1 MTVLHPLKLNTSIQ
15 VSMLKETKQ
24 TKRNVEK
31 SKIMGHE
38 EKLEYPFITKFKA
51 FPSENAGILGMNLLD
66 YFAGQAILTVTGG
79 TPKHRAD
86 MAYEIAEAMME
97 QKVYTL
103 GDEDE

>member
-1 MTVLHPLKLNTSIQ
+1 
-15 VSMLKETKQ
+15 
-24 TKRNVEK
+24 
-31 SKIMGHE
+31 MGHE

>member
-1 MTVLHPLKLNTSIQ
+1 MNLN
-15 VSMLKETKQ
+15 MLKETKQ

-31 SKIMGHE
+31 SKIMKNE
-38 EKLEYPFITKFKA
+38 EKLEYPYITKFKA
-51 FPSENAGILGMNLLD
+51 FPSENAGILGMTLLD
-66 YFAGQAILTVTGG
+66 YFAGQAILTVTAGK
-79 TPKHRAD
+79 PKQRAD